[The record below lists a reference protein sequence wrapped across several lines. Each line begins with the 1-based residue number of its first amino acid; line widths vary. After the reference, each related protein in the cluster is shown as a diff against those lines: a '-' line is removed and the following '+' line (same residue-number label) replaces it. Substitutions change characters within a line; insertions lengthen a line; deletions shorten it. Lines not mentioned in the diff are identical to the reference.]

1 MLPSFTKKLILL
13 RGLPGSGKTTFA
25 NLLTAL
31 SDDKNSIEQI
41 CADDCWETPYTK
53 ETFSIELHAKAHR
66 ICQLTVAGWMYNDI
80 KIIVVHNT
88 LTTRRELNDYYE
100 LAKKFGYEVHSLIV
114 ENRQDSES
122 IHNVPKHQIE
132 IMRERFDIKL

>member
-1 MLPSFTKKLILL
+1 
-13 RGLPGSGKTTFA
+13 
-25 NLLTAL
+25 
-31 SDDKNSIEQI
+31 
-41 CADDCWETPYTK
+41 
-53 ETFSIELHAKAHR
+53 
-66 ICQLTVAGWMYNDI
+66 MYNDI

-100 LAKKFGYEVHSLIV
+100 LAKKFGDEVHSLID